1 MKKIVMIIICLLFTV
16 SCKKQEITTS
26 NITASAYIV
35 VEQSSNKILEG
46 YNYDA
51 QRSVASISKIM
62 TAILAIENLP
72 LDKKVIVS
80 GDIKKAYGSSI
91 YLKEGQLVTVEK
103 LLYGLMLRSGNDAAI
118 MLAVC
123 VSNTVEQFVELMN
136 QKAKQLNL
144 LNTYFSNPHG
154 LDEEDNGNISTA
166 YDMAILYSYCAENEV
181 FNTITSSK
189 SFDTFTNKNRLLKS
203 YKYCTGGKTGFTK
216 KAKRTL
222 ITSASKD
229 NINLIIVTLN
239 CGNDF
244 ESHKS
249 KYEYYFNNYQSIK
262 VLNKG
267 QNYFDNYCIDIK
279 KDYYFITNLSD
290 LNLFYEIKSKQK
302 TINITLFDKNKNVV
316 DYLQVQY

>member
-1 MKKIVMIIICLLFTV
+1 MKKIRLLFIFLLSLTSCNKESQV
-16 SCKKQEITTS
+16 SNVSATS
-26 NITASAYIV
+26 YIV
-35 VEQSSNKILEG
+35 IEQSTNKILEG
-46 YNYDA
+46 NNYDA

-80 GDIKKAYGSSI
+80 SDIKKAYGSSI

-166 YDMAILYSYCAENEV
+166 YDMAILYSYCMENKT

-203 YKYCTGGKTGFTK
+203 YEYCSGGKTG
-216 KAKRTL
+216 
-222 ITSASKD
+222 
-229 NINLIIVTLN
+229 
-239 CGNDF
+239 
-244 ESHKS
+244 
-249 KYEYYFNNYQSIK
+249 
-262 VLNKG
+262 
-267 QNYFDNYCIDIK
+267 
-279 KDYYFITNLSD
+279 
-290 LNLFYEIKSKQK
+290 K
-302 TINITLFDKNKNVV
+302 T
-316 DYLQVQY
+316 

>member
-1 MKKIVMIIICLLFTV
+1 MKKIRLLFIFLLSLTSCNKESQV
-16 SCKKQEITTS
+16 SNVSATS
-26 NITASAYIV
+26 YIV
-35 VEQSSNKILEG
+35 IEQSTNKILEG
-46 YNYDA
+46 NNYDA

-80 GDIKKAYGSSI
+80 SDIKKAYGSSI

-166 YDMAILYSYCAENEV
+166 YDMAILYSYCMDNKT

-279 KDYYFITNLSD
+279 KEYYFITNLSD
-290 LNLFYEIKSKQK
+290 LNLFYEIKSKERL
-302 TINITLFDKNKNVV
+302 ISITLYDKNNNVV